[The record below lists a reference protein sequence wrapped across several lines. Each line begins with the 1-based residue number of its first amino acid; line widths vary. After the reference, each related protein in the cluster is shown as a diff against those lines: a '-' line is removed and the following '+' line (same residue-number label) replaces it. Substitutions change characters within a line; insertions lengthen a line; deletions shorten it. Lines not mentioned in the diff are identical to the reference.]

1 MQTESQIRAVVDLFW
16 QWIVFVSFVINVQVN
31 ANKAKAE
38 ESRIVDGF
46 QKSYQAVV
54 DQAESQSSV
63 WWTRI
68 VDAGGVEV

>member
-1 MQTESQIRAVVDLFW
+1 MSSTD
-16 QWIVFVSFVINVQVN
+16 VINVQVN
-31 ANKAKAE
+31 ANNAKAE
-38 ESRIVDGF
+38 ESRLVDGF